1 MNINSC
7 DLISIVITC
16 ALLQYQLMNRLFYIL
31 FILFSFG
38 LQAQGDLTNNRYEF
52 PEKIPADYFSS
63 PLKIPIE
70 LSGTFGEL
78 RNNHF
83 HAGLDIRT
91 QQREGIPI
99 YAAADGY
106 VNRLRVAHFSYGKA
120 VYIQHPNGYST
131 LYGHLQRFA
140 GDIEDLV
147 RTTQYEKESYE
158 IEIYPTAER
167 LPVKKGDLIGYT
179 GNTGSSGGP
188 HLHFEIR
195 DRASRPMNP
204 KFFGF
209 EVADTRKPLIKSV
222 FVYPIGD
229 DSHVNQ
235 LSTPRQL
242 RLTPQTDGNY
252 ISEKIKASGTLGFG
266 LSAVDQQNAANNR
279 NGVFRVTTL
288 YNGEPS
294 IDIVFDRISF
304 DETRYIN
311 RFIDYGYFKNHKSRV
326 KKLFIERNNPLS
338 IFKTSRKNG
347 FIAIQEG
354 FNSVY
359 TIEVSDYS
367 GNTVLITIPIEGVHH
382 PVETKTETDSLNHF
396 VSAGEG
402 ATIKEGKFT
411 IYFPP
416 RSLYEDA
423 YLNIRAEGD
432 RLYFHK
438 DNIPIHSN
446 VTISADVSNYKS
458 EDIDKVYIGKL
469 NFRGNATYNNTKLE
483 GNVLSTQVR
492 EFGTYGL
499 TIDTVPPVITPVN
512 FSDGRWISSN
522 QTLQIRIQDAQS
534 GVKSYRAMVN
544 DKWIL
549 MEYEYKNNMLTHHFS
564 DNVVTDTENI
574 LKLIVT
580 DNAGN
585 SSKFEA
591 TFFRK

>member
-1 MNINSC
+1 MSR
-7 DLISIVITC
+7 
-16 ALLQYQLMNRLFYIL
+16 LLSLL
-31 FILFSFG
+31 FITITFG
-38 LQAQGDLTNNRYEF
+38 LQAQGDLSHSRFVF
-52 PEKIPADYFSS
+52 PENIPTDYFSS

-91 QQREGIPI
+91 QQREGIPL

-106 VNRLRVAHFSYGKA
+106 VNRLRVAHFGYGKA
-120 VYIQHPNGYST
+120 IYIQHPNGYST
-131 LYGHLQRFA
+131 LYGHLQSFA
-140 GDIEDLV
+140 GEIEKLAKQ
-147 RTTQYEKESYE
+147 TQYERESYE
-158 IEIYPTAER
+158 FDIYPSAER
-167 LPVKKGDLIGYT
+167 LPVKKGELIGYT

-204 KFFGF
+204 KMFGF
-209 EVADTRKPLIKSV
+209 EVPDNRKPLINSV

-235 LSTPRQL
+235 MITPRQL

-252 ISEKIKASGTLGFG
+252 ISEKIIAYGTLGFG

-279 NGVFRVTTL
+279 NGVFRVKTFH
-288 YNGEPS
+288 NGETS

-311 RFIDYGYFKNHKSRV
+311 RFIDYGYFKDHKSRI

-338 IFKTSRKNG
+338 IFKTSKNNG
-347 FIAIQEG
+347 FITVLDSLH
-354 FNSVY
+354 SVY

-367 GNTVLITIPIEGVHH
+367 GNMVRINVPIEGVYY
-382 PVETKTETDSLNHF
+382 PIETKTEIDSLNHF
-396 VSAGEG
+396 VSAREG

-411 IYFPP
+411 IYIPP

-423 YLNIRAEGD
+423 YLNIRADGN
-432 RLYFHK
+432 RLFFHK

-446 VTISADVSNYKS
+446 VTISADVSNYN
-458 EDIDKVYIGKL
+458 EGDINRVFIGKL
-469 NFRGNATYNNTKLE
+469 NFRGTPTYNNTKLE

-492 EFGTYGL
+492 EFGNYGL

-512 FSDGRWISSN
+512 FSDGKWISNN
-522 QTLQIRIQDAQS
+522 QTLQIRITDALS
-534 GVKSYRAMVN
+534 GIKSYRATVN
-544 DKWIL
+544 GKWIL

-564 DNVVTDTENI
+564 DNVVTDTENN

-591 TFFRK
+591 TFYRK